1 MGRAVAALT
10 GQVLNARAI
19 PTPGWRKLN
28 DDESDQSCASTYG
41 GDGKMGRSI
50 YVPRG
55 RYAMGAL
62 ISRTEMSAFLTPWGD
77 VGETESED
85 SSGTVSDLTIY
96 L

>member
-28 DDESDQSCASTYG
+28 DDESDQSCASIYR

-55 RYAMGAL
+55 RYAMGAP
-62 ISRTEMSAFLTPWGD
+62 RTDMSAYLRPRGD
-77 VGETESED
+77 AGGTESED
-85 SSGTVSDLTIY
+85 SSGTVSDFTIY

>member
-1 MGRAVAALT
+1 MF
-10 GQVLNARAI
+10 NAQTI

-28 DDESDQSCASTYG
+28 DDESDQSCASIYR
-41 GDGKMGRSI
+41 GDGKMGRLM

-55 RYAMGAL
+55 WYAMGAP
-62 ISRTEMSAFLTPWGD
+62 RTDMSAYLTPRGD

-85 SSGTVSDLTIY
+85 SLGTFRDLTIY